1 MTVGKTNTREHR
13 AVPKTLARERGI
25 PPVAMRPD
33 IACRPDDNQLFYGD
47 QEGSDS
53 RKATALCRRC
63 PHQLDC
69 LLWAL
74 KTNQQYGVWGGMT
87 PNGRTRLRRALKA
100 TTRTAS

>member
-1 MTVGKTNTREHR
+1 MTVVKTSARKR
-13 AVPKTLARERGI
+13 ALPRIDARERGI

-33 IACRPDDNQLFYGD
+33 IACRPADNPLFYSEPGVD
-47 QEGSDS
+47 P
-53 RKATALCRRC
+53 RKAIALCRRC
-63 PHQLDC
+63 PRQLEC

-100 TTRTAS
+100 TPRTAS